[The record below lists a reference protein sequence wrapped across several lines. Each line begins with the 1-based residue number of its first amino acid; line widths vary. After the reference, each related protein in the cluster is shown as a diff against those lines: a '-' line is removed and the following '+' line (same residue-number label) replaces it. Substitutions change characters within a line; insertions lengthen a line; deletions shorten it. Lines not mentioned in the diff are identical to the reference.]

1 MQKTLPKKEK
11 DRRAKVMVVIIA
23 IAFLA
28 CVGNLFRIQVVQAD
42 YYKGKAEENQLYDT
56 EIPAQRGTIYDSEGN
71 VLAQSASVWLVY
83 IDPYSVPDDS
93 VRADLCSDLS
103 NALGINGDTLMKK
116 LKMTKYRYLVIAKQV
131 EYDNKEKVI
140 EIKKKKYEYTQDGK
154 KQYAYGSAMVGID
167 PDVKRYYPN
176 GNLASHI
183 IGYTNSEG
191 NGQAGIELYYNSI
204 LSGIPGR
211 KVTAKDAYG
220 RAMPL
225 QYETLYDATNGQKLQ
240 LTVNSNIQ
248 REHVLPS
255 EKAFAYKM
263 RMEAM
268 KHQGKATSSQLGT
281 KLRTLDAMG
290 KEVDES
296 RNQIHRYIRLTYLIP
311 SILQMVDDGRI
322 AFNPAVEIS
331 YMTGEHQTWLK
342 EEMDMCDATPSL
354 VQSRT
359 LKDMSR
365 NGTLTENYL
374 HTLLTEEKPNQRQKF
389 FLNQSDVQQYFPSN
403 YTPQQMQNVI
413 ISLLRNWEHKRS
425 SRQRPQ
431 REDELER

>member
-1 MQKTLPKKEK
+1 MPNSLELNVSPALLHTFANHPFHVRK
-11 DRRAKVMVVIIA
+11 DMEMNELVDSIRESGVIVPLIVRSRPEGGYEIISGHRRCE
-23 IAFLA
+23 A
-28 CVGNLFRIQVVQAD
+28 CR
-42 YYKGKAEENQLYDT
+42 E
-56 EIPAQRGTIYDSEGN
+56 
-71 VLAQSASVWLVY
+71 
-83 IDPYSVPDDS
+83 
-93 VRADLCSDLS
+93 
-103 NALGINGDTLMKK
+103 LGIKKVPVRVQELTDDEATILM
-116 LKMTKYRYLVIAKQV
+116 
-131 EYDNKEKVI
+131 
-140 EIKKKKYEYTQDGK
+140 
-154 KQYAYGSAMVGID
+154 
-167 PDVKRYYPN
+167 
-176 GNLASHI
+176 
-183 IGYTNSEG
+183 
-191 NGQAGIELYYNSI
+191 
-204 LSGIPGR
+204 
-211 KVTAKDAYG
+211 
-220 RAMPL
+220 
-225 QYETLYDATNGQKLQ
+225 
-240 LTVNSNIQ
+240 VNSNIQ

-263 RMEAM
+263 RMEAL
-268 KHQGKATSSQLGT
+268 KHQGRATLAQVGPKFSSEKIAAETG
-281 KLRTLDAMG
+281 D
-290 KEVDES
+290 S
-296 RNQIHRYIRLTYLIP
+296 RNQVKRYIRLTYLIP

-331 YMTGEHQTWLK
+331 YMTEEHQTWLK

-389 FLNQSDVQQYFPSN
+389 FLNQSDVQQYFPSS

>member
-1 MQKTLPKKEK
+1 MTKKTSPVYRASKKETIPINK
-11 DRRAKVMVVIIA
+11 LYPFSNHPFHVRHDLEFSELVDSISESGIITPIIVRPKVGVGYEVISGHRRWEVCKELGI
-23 IAFLA
+23 
-28 CVGNLFRIQVVQAD
+28 
-42 YYKGKAEENQLYDT
+42 ES
-56 EIPAQRGTIYDSEGN
+56 IPARVE
-71 VLAQSASVWLVY
+71 Y
-83 IDPYSVPDDS
+83 IDDDE
-93 VRADLCSDLS
+93 AT
-103 NALGINGDTLMKK
+103 ILM
-116 LKMTKYRYLVIAKQV
+116 
-131 EYDNKEKVI
+131 
-140 EIKKKKYEYTQDGK
+140 
-154 KQYAYGSAMVGID
+154 
-167 PDVKRYYPN
+167 
-176 GNLASHI
+176 
-183 IGYTNSEG
+183 
-191 NGQAGIELYYNSI
+191 
-204 LSGIPGR
+204 
-211 KVTAKDAYG
+211 
-220 RAMPL
+220 
-225 QYETLYDATNGQKLQ
+225 
-240 LTVNSNIQ
+240 VNSNIQ

-263 RMEAM
+263 RMEAL
-268 KHQGKATSSQLGT
+268 KHQGRATSCQVGT
-281 KLRTLDAMG
+281 KLRS
-290 KEVDES
+290 DEKLS
-296 RNQIHRYIRLTYLIP
+296 EAVAESARTVQRYIRLTNLIP

-331 YMTGEHQTWLK
+331 YITEKHQTWLK

-389 FLNQSDVQQYFPSN
+389 FLNQSDVQQYFPSG

>member
-1 MQKTLPKKEK
+1 MTKKTSPAYRASKEETIPINKLHPFSNHPFHVRHDLEFSELVDSISESGIITPIIVRPKVGVGYEVISGHRRWEACKELG
-11 DRRAKVMVVIIA
+11 I
-23 IAFLA
+23 
-28 CVGNLFRIQVVQAD
+28 
-42 YYKGKAEENQLYDT
+42 ES
-56 EIPAQRGTIYDSEGN
+56 IPARVE
-71 VLAQSASVWLVY
+71 Y
-83 IDPYSVPDDS
+83 IDDDE
-93 VRADLCSDLS
+93 AT
-103 NALGINGDTLMKK
+103 ILM
-116 LKMTKYRYLVIAKQV
+116 
-131 EYDNKEKVI
+131 
-140 EIKKKKYEYTQDGK
+140 
-154 KQYAYGSAMVGID
+154 
-167 PDVKRYYPN
+167 
-176 GNLASHI
+176 
-183 IGYTNSEG
+183 
-191 NGQAGIELYYNSI
+191 
-204 LSGIPGR
+204 
-211 KVTAKDAYG
+211 
-220 RAMPL
+220 
-225 QYETLYDATNGQKLQ
+225 
-240 LTVNSNIQ
+240 VNSNIQ

-263 RMEAM
+263 RMEAL
-268 KHQGKATSSQLGT
+268 KRTSGRPSKNSGQVGPNFRSDEQVADET
-281 KLRTLDAMG
+281 G
-290 KEVDES
+290 ES
-296 RNQIHRYIRLTYLIP
+296 RKQVQRYIRLTYLIP

-374 HTLLTEEKPNQRQKF
+374 HALLTEEKPNQRQKF

>member
-1 MQKTLPKKEK
+1 MTKKTSPAYRASKEETIPINKLHPFSNHPFHIRHDLEFSELVDSISESGIITPIIVRPKVGVGYEVISGHRRWEACKELG
-11 DRRAKVMVVIIA
+11 I
-23 IAFLA
+23 
-28 CVGNLFRIQVVQAD
+28 
-42 YYKGKAEENQLYDT
+42 ES
-56 EIPAQRGTIYDSEGN
+56 IPARVE
-71 VLAQSASVWLVY
+71 Y
-83 IDPYSVPDDS
+83 IDDDE
-93 VRADLCSDLS
+93 AT
-103 NALGINGDTLMKK
+103 ILM
-116 LKMTKYRYLVIAKQV
+116 
-131 EYDNKEKVI
+131 
-140 EIKKKKYEYTQDGK
+140 
-154 KQYAYGSAMVGID
+154 
-167 PDVKRYYPN
+167 
-176 GNLASHI
+176 
-183 IGYTNSEG
+183 
-191 NGQAGIELYYNSI
+191 
-204 LSGIPGR
+204 
-211 KVTAKDAYG
+211 
-220 RAMPL
+220 
-225 QYETLYDATNGQKLQ
+225 
-240 LTVNSNIQ
+240 VNSNIQ

-263 RMEAM
+263 RMEAL
-268 KHQGKATSSQLGT
+268 K
-281 KLRTLDAMG
+281 RTAGRPSKNSGQVGPNFRSDEQVADETG
-290 KEVDES
+290 ES
-296 RNQIHRYIRLTYLIP
+296 RKQVQRYIRLTYLIP

-331 YMTGEHQTWLK
+331 YMTEEHQTWLK

-389 FLNQSDVQQYFPSN
+389 FLNQSDVQQYFPSS

>member
-131 EYDNKEKVI
+131 EYDNKEKVV

-154 KQYAYGSAMVGID
+154 KQYAYGSSMVGID

-240 LTVNSNIQ
+240 LTINSNIQ
-248 REHVLPS
+248 RYLEEAL
-255 EKAFAYKM
+255 KQAYIDNKCAYANGIVM
-263 RMEAM
+263 DVNTGAILGM
-268 KHQGKATSSQLGT
+268 ATMSDY
-281 KLRTLDAMG
+281 DA
-290 KEVDES
+290 
-296 RNQIHRYIRLTYLIP
+296 P
-311 SILQMVDDGRI
+311 DGRCGGRGGI
-322 AFNPAVEIS
+322 
-331 YMTGEHQTWLK
+331 
-342 EEMDMCDATPSL
+342 
-354 VQSRT
+354 
-359 LKDMSR
+359 
-365 NGTLTENYL
+365 
-374 HTLLTEEKPNQRQKF
+374 
-389 FLNQSDVQQYFPSN
+389 
-403 YTPQQMQNVI
+403 
-413 ISLLRNWEHKRS
+413 
-425 SRQRPQ
+425 
-431 REDELER
+431 

>member
-1 MQKTLPKKEK
+1 MTKKTTPAYRASKEETIPINKLHPFSNHPFHIRHDLEFSELVDSISESGIITPIIVRPKVGVGYEVISGHRRWEACKELG
-11 DRRAKVMVVIIA
+11 I
-23 IAFLA
+23 
-28 CVGNLFRIQVVQAD
+28 
-42 YYKGKAEENQLYDT
+42 ES
-56 EIPAQRGTIYDSEGN
+56 IPARVE
-71 VLAQSASVWLVY
+71 Y
-83 IDPYSVPDDS
+83 IDDDE
-93 VRADLCSDLS
+93 AT
-103 NALGINGDTLMKK
+103 ILM
-116 LKMTKYRYLVIAKQV
+116 
-131 EYDNKEKVI
+131 
-140 EIKKKKYEYTQDGK
+140 
-154 KQYAYGSAMVGID
+154 
-167 PDVKRYYPN
+167 
-176 GNLASHI
+176 
-183 IGYTNSEG
+183 
-191 NGQAGIELYYNSI
+191 
-204 LSGIPGR
+204 
-211 KVTAKDAYG
+211 
-220 RAMPL
+220 
-225 QYETLYDATNGQKLQ
+225 
-240 LTVNSNIQ
+240 VNSNIQ

-263 RMEAM
+263 RMEAL
-268 KHQGKATSSQLGT
+268 KHQGRATSCQVGT
-281 KLRTLDAMG
+281 KLRS
-290 KEVDES
+290 DEKLS
-296 RNQIHRYIRLTYLIP
+296 EAVAESARTVQRYIRLTNLIP

-331 YMTGEHQTWLK
+331 YITEKHQTWLK

-389 FLNQSDVQQYFPSN
+389 FLNQSDVQQYFPSG